1 MFPLIY
7 PSTRVKL
14 AAVLLAAV
22 WVTGTVWDA
31 PFSWFNLAATSVSG
45 GLLAGLWFRVMHGP
59 MRFGTAYAS
68 ETGAARRLGW
78 AALMLATGFATSYL
92 HRHVDPLLSNL
103 FIVTVWPALMWP
115 LRSLGT
121 RAFNSNLVEAKS

>member
-22 WVTGTVWDA
+22 WVAGTVWAA
-31 PFSWFNLAATSVSG
+31 PFSWLNLAATSVSG
-45 GLLAGLWFRVMHGP
+45 ALLAGLWFRVMHGP
-59 MRFGTAYAS
+59 MRFGTAF
-68 ETGAARRLGW
+68 TGEISRVRRLGW
-78 AALMLATGFATSYL
+78 AALMLATGFAASYL
-92 HRHVDPLLSNL
+92 HSHVDPLLSNL

-115 LRSLGT
+115 LQSLGT